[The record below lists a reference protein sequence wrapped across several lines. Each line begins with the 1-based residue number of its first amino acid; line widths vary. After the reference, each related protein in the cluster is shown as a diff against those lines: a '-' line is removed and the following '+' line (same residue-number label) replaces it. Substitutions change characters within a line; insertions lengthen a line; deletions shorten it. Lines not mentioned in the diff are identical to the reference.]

1 MTAVLHELFVA
12 PAAQYEFMRY
22 ALAAVA
28 VVGVTSATLSC
39 LLVVR
44 HQALLGDAV
53 SHAVLPGVAVGWL
66 AAGHLGIFWGALA
79 AALLAGVAI
88 TFVERRST
96 VKLDAVMG
104 IVFTFA
110 FALGLAVISVARPR
124 GIDLFHVL
132 LGNVL
137 GVGRTDLLLT
147 AGSGGLVLLVVVG
160 LYRHFHLWSF
170 DPVMARA
177 VGLRVGTLN
186 YVFTALLSATIVASL
201 QAVGLVLVVAML
213 VTPGATAYL
222 LSRRLATMMVTA
234 AGLGL
239 VSAVGGLY
247 GSYHLD
253 VASGP
258 AIVIVASL
266 LFVLAFLLAPRH
278 GQVGRARRRRRAARR
293 SVEEDLLK
301 AVFSAARRDSE
312 VSVDTLAG
320 GAGLA
325 PPAARAGLRRL
336 ARDAKVR
343 LDGRRVR
350 LTSTGESEALRVVRA
365 HRLLERYLHDAE
377 GVGLPDVHATAD
389 LLEHELSPAGVDDID
404 RLLGRPTRDPHG
416 HPIPSSS
423 GALARIAGHRLS
435 EQEAGA
441 PARVAMVGDVREDL
455 LVRMVDLGI
464 VPRRSVTVLHRGP
477 GRVRARVGDR
487 EVDVPADVAE
497 RVFVVPDPAV
507 TAPPRAQ
514 GAGAARAPERQGR
527 R

>member
-1 MTAVLHELFVA
+1 MTAALYELFVA
-12 PAAQYEFMRY
+12 PVAQYEFMRH

-44 HQALLGDAV
+44 HQALLGDAI

-66 AAGHLGIFWGALA
+66 AAGHLGIFWGALGA
-79 AALLAGVAI
+79 AVLAGVAI

-110 FALGLAVISVARPR
+110 FAVGLAVISVAQPR

-137 GVGRTDLLLT
+137 GVDRSDLLLT
-147 AGSGGLVLLVVVG
+147 AGSGGLVLLVVVA

-177 VGLRVGTLN
+177 VGLRVGALN
-186 YVFTALLSATIVASL
+186 YVFTGLLSATIVASL

-258 AIVIVASL
+258 AIVIIASL
-266 LFVLAFLLAPRH
+266 LFALAFLLAPRH

-293 SVEEDLLK
+293 AVDEDLLK
-301 AVFSAARRDSE
+301 AIFSGARDGA
-312 VSVDTLAG
+312 VSGDALAVS
-320 GAGLA
+320 AGVA
-325 PPAARAGLRRL
+325 PGAARAGLRRL

-350 LTSTGESEALRVVRA
+350 LTPSGESEALRVVRA

-377 GVGLPDVHATAD
+377 GVSLPDVHATAD
-389 LLEHELSPAGVDDID
+389 RLEHELSPAVVDDID
-404 RLLGRPTRDPHG
+404 RLLGRPTLDPHG
-416 HPIPSSS
+416 HPIPSPS
-423 GALARIAGHRLS
+423 GALARIAGHRLT

-441 PARVAMVGDVREDL
+441 PARVAMVGDDREDL
-455 LVRMVDLGI
+455 LERMVGLGI

-477 GRVRARVGDR
+477 GRLRARVGDR

-497 RVFVVPDPAV
+497 RVFVIPDPAV
-507 TAPPRAQ
+507 AAPAPAGPIQTA
-514 GAGAARAPERQGR
+514 ESTEGR